1 LTSGKVQDQQDRQTV
16 LRSWH
21 RGAIFLLS
29 CAVLITRRPDAIF
42 HAQFWAEDGHVWFA
56 DAYNLGWWTALFRTQ
71 DGYFQTLPRLGAAL
85 ALLAPIALA
94 PLVLN
99 LIAITVQAL
108 PVNLLLASRSSAWG
122 SLRFRAF
129 LACTYLAL
137 PKCRE
142 IIAIITSS
150 QWILTLCVFLL
161 LVAATPKGTP
171 GRLFDISILLLSGL
185 TGPFCFFLLPIALF
199 LVWRRGGRWHCTQAG
214 VLAALSLVQ
223 AWGLL
228 VVNPSGRA
236 HAMLGANPALFVRI
250 IAGHVY
256 LASLLGGNGLAA
268 NSSPRLLIFLLC
280 AAVGGTVIVAFCFAK
295 SNFNMRI
302 FVVLSFMFLAAS
314 FISPAA
320 YPPPGVSRWQML
332 AGASGIRYW
341 FFPTLVFAWLL
352 LRGFQSR
359 TTALKTASAVLLC
372 IMCFGIIR
380 DWRIPAF
387 KDLNWTED
395 AKRFEAAPPGTVAIF
410 PENPEGWDIRLV
422 KR

>member
-1 LTSGKVQDQQDRQTV
+1 MTSGKVQDQQDRQTV

-137 PKCRE
+137 PNCRE

-150 QWILTLCVFLL
+150 QWILTLCV
-161 LVAATPKGTP
+161 
-171 GRLFDISILLLSGL
+171 
-185 TGPFCFFLLPIALF
+185 
-199 LVWRRGGRWHCTQAG
+199 
-214 VLAALSLVQ
+214 
-223 AWGLL
+223 
-228 VVNPSGRA
+228 
-236 HAMLGANPALFVRI
+236 
-250 IAGHVY
+250 
-256 LASLLGGNGLAA
+256 
-268 NSSPRLLIFLLC
+268 
-280 AAVGGTVIVAFCFAK
+280 
-295 SNFNMRI
+295 
-302 FVVLSFMFLAAS
+302 
-314 FISPAA
+314 
-320 YPPPGVSRWQML
+320 
-332 AGASGIRYW
+332 
-341 FFPTLVFAWLL
+341 
-352 LRGFQSR
+352 
-359 TTALKTASAVLLC
+359 
-372 IMCFGIIR
+372 
-380 DWRIPAF
+380 
-387 KDLNWTED
+387 
-395 AKRFEAAPPGTVAIF
+395 
-410 PENPEGWDIRLV
+410 
-422 KR
+422 